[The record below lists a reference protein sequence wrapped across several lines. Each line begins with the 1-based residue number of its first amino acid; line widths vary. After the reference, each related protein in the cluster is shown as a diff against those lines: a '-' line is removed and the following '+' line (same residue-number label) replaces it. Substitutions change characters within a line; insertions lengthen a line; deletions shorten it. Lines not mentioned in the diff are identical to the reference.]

1 MAAPSP
7 KHPRG
12 ERTQRAILE
21 AAEALFARRGF
32 AGTRLEDVAEIVG
45 IRRPSILYYY
55 PDKAQLYD
63 AVLGDVL
70 GGLLERVRGALEAP
84 GQLPERIEAAISA
97 WVDYVAERPS
107 LARLLLR
114 EVADGSADEPPV
126 LVRHT
131 RPFLEMVGKVLERES
146 SESLASLRTVD
157 PVHLASTI
165 CGATVFLVAGMPA
178 LLPDLKLDPLTRPQL
193 ERHREE
199 VLSIARRL
207 LQERG
212 SA

>member
-32 AGTRLEDVAEIVG
+32 SGTRLEDVAEIVG

-55 PDKAQLYD
+55 PDKAQLYN

-70 GGLLERVRGALEAP
+70 GGLLERVQDALEAP
-84 GQLPERIEAAISA
+84 GELPERIEAAISA

-114 EVADGSADEPPV
+114 EVADGSAEKPPV

-157 PVHLASTI
+157 PVQLASTI

-178 LLPDLKLDPLTRPQL
+178 LLPDLKLGPLSRQQL
-193 ERHREE
+193 EKHRDE
-199 VLSIARRL
+199 VLAIARHL
-207 LQERG
+207 LPQRD
-212 SA
+212 AA

>member
-1 MAAPSP
+1 M
-7 KHPRG
+7 
-12 ERTQRAILE
+12 
-21 AAEALFARRGF
+21 
-32 AGTRLEDVAEIVG
+32 
-45 IRRPSILYYY
+45 
-55 PDKAQLYD
+55 
-63 AVLGDVL
+63 
-70 GGLLERVRGALEAP
+70 
-84 GQLPERIEAAISA
+84 
-97 WVDYVAERPS
+97 
-107 LARLLLR
+107 
-114 EVADGSADEPPV
+114 

-165 CGATVFLVAGMPA
+165 CGATVFLVAAMPA

-207 LQERG
+207 LPQRG
-212 SA
+212 TA